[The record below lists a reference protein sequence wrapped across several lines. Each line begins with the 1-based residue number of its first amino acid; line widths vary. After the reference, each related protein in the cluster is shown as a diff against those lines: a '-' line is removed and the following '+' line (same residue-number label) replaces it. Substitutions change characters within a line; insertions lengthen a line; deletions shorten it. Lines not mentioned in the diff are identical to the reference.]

1 MRAPEERPT
10 LEDFKVEHDERDR
23 SVAVLSRYRL
33 RFDSKPD
40 TVALRDAIRG
50 ATPSLVAGEGEMLE
64 AVYTSDERDSVDA
77 ENVLLYNVGVAGFEG
92 AAREGVRF
100 ERIVGKHASG
110 ASHHHAYRIVPMDSN
125 SHLWRSRRAVVS
137 VRDVVIPRLKEGS
150 APDETWLAL
159 RRALPPA
166 TSPAIGRFG
175 LDLTLQV
182 SAEDDVR
189 PAAVVKPIVDAVV
202 SAMQS
207 HDGRD
212 MAEVSGR
219 LSRRLGLPRPEVE
232 ALLVKRGAA
241 WLGTRRLLWARS
253 DGLQW
258 NPGDDLCMTCT
269 LRITRGPS
277 SLWRLDALLSE
288 VEML

>member
-1 MRAPEERPT
+1 M
-10 LEDFKVEHDERDR
+10 LEDFKIERDERTR

-33 RFDSKPD
+33 RYDSKPD
-40 TVALRDAIRG
+40 TVALREAIRG
-50 ATPSLVAGEGEMLE
+50 ATPALVAGDGEMLE

-77 ENVLLYNVGVAGFEG
+77 ENVLLYNVGVAGFES
-92 AAREGVRF
+92 AAREGLRF
-100 ERIVGKHASG
+100 ERIVGKHSSG
-110 ASHHHAYRIVPMDSN
+110 ASHHHAYRIVPLGSP
-125 SHLWRSRRAVVS
+125 SHLWRPRRAVVS

-150 APDETWLAL
+150 SPDETWLAL
-159 RRALPPA
+159 RRALPPT
-166 TSPAIGRFG
+166 TSPATGRFG

-182 SAEDDVR
+182 SAQDEVR
-189 PAAVVKPIVDAVV
+189 PVAVVKPVVDAVV

-212 MAEVSGR
+212 MAEVSTR

-241 WLGTRRLLWARS
+241 WLGTRRLLWARG

-258 NPGDDLCMTCT
+258 NPGDDLCMSCT
-269 LRITRGPS
+269 LRITRGQS
-277 SLWRLDALLSE
+277 MLWRLDARLTE
-288 VEML
+288 VEPL